1 MRKTMFKLFA
11 TMTTLTSIIYAGGDI
26 APIGS
31 SVEPAV
37 TASSGDALSL
47 SSMLVLIFLTTMIGL
62 FFVKKESE
70 VK

>member
-1 MRKTMFKLFA
+1 MLKLFVA
-11 TMTTLTSIIYAGGDI
+11 MSAFISSMYAGGDI

-37 TASSGDALSL
+37 TASSGDALSISTML
-47 SSMLVLIFLTTMIGL
+47 MLVFLTTIIGL

>member
-1 MRKTMFKLFA
+1 MKRTMLKLFA

-26 APIGS
+26 APIES

-47 SSMLVLIFLTTMIGL
+47 SSMLVLVFLTTMIGV
-62 FFVKKESE
+62 FFAKKESV